1 VERFTPDQV
10 AAWSSPEMVA
20 GLRYPAPNPFIPDE
34 LELLGNDPRTEPYLL
49 IDDER
54 GLFWFEQDKTFR
66 LPKARVS
73 LLLLSDDINQS
84 PRNRVLATLYVRA
97 ITESLNEWNYPVLE
111 AGLSAS
117 VDDDARGIRLRF
129 NGYSQRIP
137 ALMRS
142 FAARLDEI
150 TIEENAF
157 AAIRDEL
164 AREFQNNAFDQSF
177 WQTFYEYNW
186 IKSPRAIHRKTYM
199 DLVQEITLDEVK
211 AFAATVLDRASIEGV
226 GYGNLDPDALRA
238 SIDDVFD
245 DVSDGVLPEADRM
258 PVVEEIDIPDGKAF
272 AHVVTS
278 KNDNHCWLG
287 LVQLGERSPRREAIA
302 RVGAAAIETPFY
314 SEMRTNQQ
322 LGYAVF
328 SGASLS
334 GDAHW
339 IYFCIQSGDYSAT
352 ELRTRAHAW
361 MDEAI
366 PGLAEMS
373 DEQFDALKAS
383 VVTALRQKDTD
394 MAERLTTIA
403 YEALTLGGE
412 FDHDEVVIREVESLT
427 RDEVAQAFAAA
438 MSTETGTRLAIYHD
452 AVDAERSVPEEPV
465 IEDPAAWKRSLP
477 TFQPKLAS
485 LAP

>member
-1 VERFTPDQV
+1 
-10 AAWSSPEMVA
+10 
-20 GLRYPAPNPFIPDE
+20 
-34 LELLGNDPRTEPYLL
+34 
-49 IDDER
+49 
-54 GLFWFEQDKTFR
+54 
-66 LPKARVS
+66 
-73 LLLLSDDINQS
+73 
-84 PRNRVLATLYVRA
+84 
-97 ITESLNEWNYPVLE
+97 
-111 AGLSAS
+111 
-117 VDDDARGIRLRF
+117 
-129 NGYSQRIP
+129 
-137 ALMRS
+137 
-142 FAARLDEI
+142 
-150 TIEENAF
+150 
-157 AAIRDEL
+157 
-164 AREFQNNAFDQSF
+164 
-177 WQTFYEYNW
+177 
-186 IKSPRAIHRKTYM
+186 
-199 DLVQEITLDEVK
+199 
-211 AFAATVLDRASIEGV
+211 V

-245 DVSDGVLPEADRM
+245 EVSDGVLPEADRM

-352 ELRTRAHAW
+352 ELRKRAHAW

-412 FDHDEVVIREVESLT
+412 FDHDEVVIREVLSLT

-465 IEDPAAWKRSLP
+465 IDDPAAWKRSLP